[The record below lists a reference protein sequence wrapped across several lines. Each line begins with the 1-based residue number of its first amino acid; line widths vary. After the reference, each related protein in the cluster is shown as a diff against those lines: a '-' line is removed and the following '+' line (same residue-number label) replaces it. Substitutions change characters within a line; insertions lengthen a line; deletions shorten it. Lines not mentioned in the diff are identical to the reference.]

1 METVVAQNL
10 NVVEEPEYIKMDL
23 VIDSGAAD
31 HVADT
36 REAPGYEVTPS
47 QGSRQGECWKTA
59 SGDLIPNRGEM
70 ILDLQSGNSSI
81 TSTFQVGALSRPLWS
96 VSKLCDAGCT
106 VTFDSKKA
114 VVVHQASGGQMTEF
128 PRRGA
133 LYACDM
139 LLRNPRNSGA
149 KVQSPGPDSK
159 CKDAPS
165 NAGVRTSSFQ
175 RQGR

>member
-1 METVVAQNL
+1 
-10 NVVEEPEYIKMDL
+10 MDL

-36 REAPGYEVTPS
+36 REAPGYEVAPS
-47 QGSRQGECWKTA
+47 QGRRQGECWKTA

-70 ILDLQSGNSSI
+70 VLDMQSGNSSI
-81 TSTFQVGALSRPLWS
+81 TSTFQVGAISRPLWS
-96 VSKLCDAGCT
+96 VSKLCDAGYT
-106 VTFDSKKA
+106 VTLDSEKA
-114 VVVHQASGGQMTEF
+114 VVVHQASGRQMTEF

-139 LLRNPRNSGA
+139 MLRNPRHKGA
-149 KVQSPGPDSK
+149 KAQNRGPDSK
-159 CKDAPS
+159 VMGSSP
-165 NAGVRTSSFQ
+165 NRGVRASDFQ